1 MKRIN
6 LIKYGFVRWP
16 EQDFSDDGN
25 RFQCYRAG
33 EMVRVSKLVSN
44 GQVYLSID
52 SGCGDHKLPHRI
64 YSELPHYRAANWD
77 YNGVSVESITDEDI
91 VAFYDACVA
100 YEKEYR
106 EAKAAT
112 VYPTLEELKEKASE
126 LYDQMTVD
134 FEAIKELF
142 GKHAFAAATKLTNYE
157 WGTCREYLQYFEKE
171 LENSVPGTKA
181 SYLLGSPYSFDFMEK
196 DYQESYYSK
205 RIKEIFAKY
214 DLV

>member
-6 LIKYGFVRWP
+6 MIKYGFVRWP

-33 EMVRVSKLVSN
+33 DMVRVSKLVSD
-44 GQVYLSID
+44 GQVYLSVD
-52 SGCGDHKLPHRI
+52 SGCGDHMLPYRV

-77 YNGVSVESITDEDI
+77 YNGVSLEALTEEDLI
-91 VAFYDACVA
+91 AFYDACIA

-126 LYDQMTVD
+126 FYDKMTADLD
-134 FEAIKELF
+134 FLEELF
-142 GKHAFAAATKLTNYE
+142 NKHAFAASLKFTKYE
-157 WGTCREYLQYFEKE
+157 WDNCREYLQYFMKE
-171 LENSVPGTKA
+171 VEQSAPGTKA
-181 SYLLGSPYSFDFMEK
+181 LYLLGRPYSFDFMEK
-196 DYQESYYSK
+196 EYQESFYS
-205 RIKEIFAKY
+205 RHIKELFNKY
-214 DLV
+214 DLI